1 MSRGFTEIVYILDR
15 SGSMGG
21 LELDTIGGF
30 NSMIKKQRETGEKA
44 YVSTIL
50 FDDVTEVLHN
60 RVDIREVED
69 ITANEYYV
77 RGCTALLDA
86 VGGAIKH
93 TVNIHR
99 HVPKDLRPEKTIFVI
114 TTDGMEN
121 ASSKYSYGQIRKMIE
136 HEQKKYGW
144 QFIFIGANIDSYAEA
159 QKFGIKKERAVNY
172 MHDSVGTAKLYTGVS
187 KAVCT
192 VMMAG
197 SAMEADEEL
206 DFCAWDDDIREDY
219 VKRSGKPGRR

>member
-1 MSRGFTEIVYILDR
+1 MSKGYTEIVYILDR

-30 NSMIKKQRETGEKA
+30 NSMIKKQRETGENA

-60 RVDIREVED
+60 RVDIREVRD
-69 ITANEYYV
+69 ITTDEYYV

-93 TVNIHR
+93 TVNKHR
-99 HVPKDLRPEKTIFVI
+99 NAPKDKRPEKTIFVI

-121 ASSKYSYGQIRKMIE
+121 ASRKYSYAQIKKMIQ

-159 QKFGIKKERAVNY
+159 QRFGIKKERAVNY
-172 MHDSVGTAKLYTGVS
+172 MHDAVGTANLYAGVS
-187 KAVCT
+187 KAVCS

-197 SAMEADEEL
+197 SAREADEEL
-206 DFCAWDDDIREDY
+206 NCCDWDADIRLDY
-219 VKRSGKPGRR
+219 EARSRN